1 MDIINDM
8 IKCVRIIDKLPLTP
22 FNKISVVEVY
32 VFSKLPCRVS
42 VFDLTETWVDKN
54 IDKIIWK
61 I

>member
-22 FNKISVVEVY
+22 LNKISIVQVY
-32 VFSKLPCRVS
+32 VFSKLRCRFS

-54 IDKIIWK
+54 IDKII
-61 I
+61 